1 MLRSMILAAAAIA
14 LAGPA
19 LADENS
25 CIATKAPGCTVAPGS
40 YKSVNGVPVGVPD
53 VTKDRKFVIEDF
65 VAPGLE
71 DIGRDPRFTDSIYYW
86 DGDHGHLVARE
97 TGPLVD
103 IAHF

>member
-1 MLRSMILAAAAIA
+1 MLRSMMLAAAAIA

-25 CIATKAPGCTVAPGS
+25 CIATKAPGCTVVPGS
-40 YKSVNGVPVGVPD
+40 YESVNGVPVGVPN
-53 VTKDRKFVIEDF
+53 VTKDRKFVIENF
-65 VAPGLE
+65 VEPGLGTVGK
-71 DIGRDPRFTDSIYYW
+71 DAPFTDSIYYW
-86 DGDHGHLVARE
+86 DGNAGHVIARE